1 MMISLRNHFA
11 VSAALAIALVG
22 VSPVC
27 AQTRAANQNGSS
39 AGRGAPVANAVPS
52 PVAQLIL
59 IRDALTAFNHANVT
73 GNYSVLRALG
83 SANFRAANSADR
95 LTQLFAPF
103 RTNSVNLSPTLYLNP
118 ALSRPPFIENG
129 RLRLVGSFPS
139 QPMAVNFD
147 LIFEPSEQQWKLF
160 GVAVSLAPAAQPA
173 APRQ

>member
-1 MMISLRNHFA
+1 MMFFPRNHLA
-11 VSAALAIALVG
+11 LSAALAIALVG
-22 VSPVC
+22 ASPSG
-27 AQTRAANQNGSS
+27 AQTRASNQNSPPGT
-39 AGRGAPVANAVPS
+39 RGAGAANPVPT
-52 PVAQLIL
+52 PVAQVIL
-59 IRDALTAFNHANVT
+59 IRDALTAFNHANMT

-83 SANFRAANSADR
+83 SPNFRSANSVER

-118 ALSRPPFIENG
+118 ALSRQPVIENG

-147 LIFEPSEQQWKLF
+147 LVFEPFEQQWKLF
-160 GVAVSLAPAAQPA
+160 GVAVSLAPAAQSA